1 VQTRFGIQP
10 LKWVSCFLKVVL
22 QQAHVL
28 SHYRAHTVRVA
39 DLSNNL
45 RATNKC
51 R

>member
-1 VQTRFGIQP
+1 MQAPKRVF
-10 LKWVSCFLKVVL
+10 CFLEMML

-28 SHYRAHTVRVA
+28 SHYRAQTVRVA